1 LPDAAGLQRSLL
13 QNPFEKFERKRF
25 FHHCKDL
32 NYIAIDPVLQHQLDE
47 KELAAIRRQMRED
60 LEKYYARL
68 EIEIEP
74 LDYEFLLPTAD

>member
-1 LPDAAGLQRSLL
+1 
-13 QNPFEKFERKRF
+13 
-25 FHHCKDL
+25 
-32 NYIAIDPVLQHQLDE
+32 LQHQLDE